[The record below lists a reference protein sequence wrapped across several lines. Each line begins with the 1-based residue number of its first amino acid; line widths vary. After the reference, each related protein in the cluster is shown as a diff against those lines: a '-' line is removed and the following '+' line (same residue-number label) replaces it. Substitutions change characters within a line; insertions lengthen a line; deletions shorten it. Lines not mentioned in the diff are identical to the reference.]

1 MSNLASNRPGPT
13 GLVLCSWDGRAGLRD
28 LERGGVWKD
37 DGMISLISTGN
48 AAMSRDETT
57 SPELCTARE
66 AHEIGDKA
74 VPFLPGWNRG
84 RGKGREGAVTF
95 AGEQGHQKWKK

>member
-1 MSNLASNRPGPT
+1 
-13 GLVLCSWDGRAGLRD
+13 
-28 LERGGVWKD
+28 
-37 DGMISLISTGN
+37 
-48 AAMSRDETT
+48 MSRVETPTTT

-84 RGKGREGAVTF
+84 RGGLGREGAVTF
-95 AGEQGHQKWKK
+95 AGEQGHQNGRNHFVSQ